1 MPDSQK
7 IIENPSRFDS
17 GITERR
23 QNNSIV
29 KRGSKS
35 EKFQTR
41 IPSTGSGCVLN
52 KQREL
57 LILAETVFGVLCRLH
72 NRCWLRRE

>member
-17 GITERR
+17 GITEGR

-29 KRGSKS
+29 KRGRGDYNPQIEEGYK
-35 EKFQTR
+35 R
-41 IPSTGSGCVLN
+41 
-52 KQREL
+52 
-57 LILAETVFGVLCRLH
+57 A
-72 NRCWLRRE
+72 